1 MKEQLLPASNFITSL
16 VPGRERPNLL
26 GIRQLLRRAVLESD
40 ERRKATHPP
49 VRELRGMLA
58 ALPIPDAGLV
68 LHLLDCARCAALA
81 RKVLEPKPVRRRRPR
96 GGTTT

>member
-1 MKEQLLPASNFITSL
+1 M
-16 VPGRERPNLL
+16 
-26 GIRQLLRRAVLESD
+26 
-40 ERRKATHPP
+40 HPP

-81 RKVLEPKPVRRRRPR
+81 RKALEPKPVRRRSQRARNPTKQNQ
-96 GGTTT
+96 GPATK